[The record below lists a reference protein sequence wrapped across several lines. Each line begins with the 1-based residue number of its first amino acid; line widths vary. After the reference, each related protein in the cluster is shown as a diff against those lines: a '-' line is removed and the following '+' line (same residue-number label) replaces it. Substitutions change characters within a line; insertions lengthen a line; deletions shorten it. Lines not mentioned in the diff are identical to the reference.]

1 MRVIS
6 AARNSVLI
14 LCVDGPPIQH
24 SDITTIPLN
33 RIIKMKTAILASL
46 IASAAAFAPAQQGQT
61 SSALKVSELGTF
73 SLLHGNSPLVK

>member
-1 MRVIS
+1 
-6 AARNSVLI
+6 
-14 LCVDGPPIQH
+14 
-24 SDITTIPLN
+24 
-33 RIIKMKTAILASL
+33 MKTAILASL